1 MGGQGQ
7 CSDSTD
13 GNEILIITI
22 QATNVINIVKHFAA

>member
-7 CSDSTD
+7 CSDSAD

-22 QATNVINIVKHFAA
+22 QAANVINIAKHFAA